1 VPSRAGEHRRRVERL
16 VSDETIARLPE
27 LDVEELTRAVEVLSA
42 EEEKVSTHRRTVQ
55 RVVDRAPWRAGP
67 PLPGRHR
74 PGVAAPRVISSIS
87 SKGSSPAGSGPIGT
101 AMELN
106 RVLIVDDDPAISGS
120 SPPLL
125 DLDEYGLLEAAD
137 GQAALEVVKVERPD
151 LVILDLTMPRLD
163 GLRACAALRSD
174 PELAGTRVLVL
185 TGRDQPDDRAAARD
199 AGADAYLVKPFS
211 SLALL
216 DAVKR
221 LTDG

>member
-1 VPSRAGEHRRRVERL
+1 MSMEVVPGGQRRIDRVLGPRFTDGVERL
-16 VSDETIARLPE
+16 
-27 LDVEELTRAVEVLSA
+27 
-42 EEEKVSTHRRTVQ
+42 
-55 RVVDRAPWRAGP
+55 
-67 PLPGRHR
+67 
-74 PGVAAPRVISSIS
+74 
-87 SKGSSPAGSGPIGT
+87 
-101 AMELN
+101 
-106 RVLIVDDDPAISGS
+106 
-120 SPPLL
+120 
-125 DLDEYGLLEAAD
+125 
-137 GQAALEVVKVERPD
+137 D

-163 GLRACAALRSD
+163 GLGTWAALRSD

>member
-1 VPSRAGEHRRRVERL
+1 MSQLLGDLLDTLEGLNPTDSGPWVQSRSDCASCPERATEGGPDGAEPRAHRRRRPSHQAGGL
-16 VSDETIARLPE
+16 RAAR
-27 LDVEELTRAVEVLSA
+27 
-42 EEEKVSTHRRTVQ
+42 
-55 RVVDRAPWRAGP
+55 
-67 PLPGRHR
+67 PGRVR
-74 PGVAAPRVISSIS
+74 
-87 SKGSSPAGSGPIGT
+87 
-101 AMELN
+101 
-106 RVLIVDDDPAISGS
+106 
-120 SPPLL
+120 
-125 DLDEYGLLEAAD
+125 LLEAAD
-137 GQAALEVVKVERPD
+137 GQAALEWSGVERPD

-216 DAVKR
+216 EAVKR

>member
-1 VPSRAGEHRRRVERL
+1 MHTP
-16 VSDETIARLPE
+16 
-27 LDVEELTRAVEVLSA
+27 
-42 EEEKVSTHRRTVQ
+42 
-55 RVVDRAPWRAGP
+55 
-67 PLPGRHR
+67 
-74 PGVAAPRVISSIS
+74 
-87 SKGSSPAGSGPIGT
+87 
-101 AMELN
+101 MELN
-106 RVLIVDDDPAISGS
+106 RVLIVDDDPAIRRVVSA
-120 SPPLL
+120 LL

-137 GQAALEVVKVERPD
+137 GQAALEVVRDERPD

-163 GLRACAALRSD
+163 GLGTCQALRSD

-199 AGADAYLVKPFS
+199 ADAYLVKPFS